1 MVEEIEEKLQE
12 KFKNLK
18 IEVEYVKIKMYSIKI
33 ETKTIFYEW
42 KDNFTFDANI
52 EQLSYYIKLIIG
64 GKQWNK

>member
-1 MVEEIEEKLQE
+1 MDLEIEEKLQE

-33 ETKTIFYEW
+33 GTKTIFYEW
-42 KDNFTFDANI
+42 KDNITFDANI

-64 GKQWNK
+64 GKQ